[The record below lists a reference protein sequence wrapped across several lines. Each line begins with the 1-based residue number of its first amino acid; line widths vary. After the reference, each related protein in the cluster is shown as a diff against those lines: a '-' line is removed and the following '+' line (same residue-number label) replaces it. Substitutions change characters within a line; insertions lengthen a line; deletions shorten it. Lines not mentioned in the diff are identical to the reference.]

1 MSTYTPPY
9 QLTDAILRLSTEIA
23 ATVKEI
29 TVRGNLS
36 AQPQLHRANRIR
48 SVHSSLA
55 IEHNSLTLDQVT
67 ALLNGKRVL
76 APQQEVWEVQ
86 NAFRAYDLLPSLD
99 PYSIDDLLKVHRV
112 MMDGLVMGAGTF
124 RNTGVGV
131 YAGDQLIHAG
141 TPAHYVP
148 EAMQQLLEDAG
159 YEIVPFREGA
169 DVYIINTCS
178 GVFHYEF
185 EFIHPFA
192 DGNGRTGRLWQT
204 LILRKWEPIFTYLP
218 IESLILE
225 HQADYYAA
233 LNAANTQGS
242 ATVFIEFM
250 LEMILEVLKNVYVK
264 QPEDQLLVLLK
275 SDPRMT
281 IPVMAEHLGL
291 SDRQIRRLIASLK
304 AQNRLHREGSNKTG
318 RWVVSRKSR

>member
-1 MSTYTPPY
+1 MEKKNSMNETMRFGAVEKEDKDAEIHQILTAVYQALEEKGYNPVNQLVGYILSGDPTY
-9 QLTDAILRLSTEIA
+9 
-23 ATVKEI
+23 I
-29 TVRGNLS
+29 TSYKNARS
-36 AQPQLHRANRIR
+36 IIR
-48 SVHSSLA
+48 KL
-55 IEHNSLTLDQVT
+55 ERD
-67 ALLNGKRVL
+67 
-76 APQQEVWEVQ
+76 E
-86 NAFRAYDLLPSLD
+86 
-99 PYSIDDLLKVHRV
+99 
-112 MMDGLVMGAGTF
+112 
-124 RNTGVGV
+124 
-131 YAGDQLIHAG
+131 
-141 TPAHYVP
+141 
-148 EAMQQLLEDAG
+148 LLEEISGIADKDALTAAA
-159 YEIVPFREGA
+159 Y
-169 DVYIINTCS
+169 
-178 GVFHYEF
+178 FHAKF
-185 EFIHPFA
+185 ENIHPFA

-218 IESLILE
+218 IESMILE

-250 LEMILEVLKNVYVK
+250 LEMILEALKNVYVK
-264 QPEDQLLVLLK
+264 QHIKSPEDQLLVLLK